1 MYSWGISVGQKIG
14 ARSQVYGI
22 RFVCTTI
29 PGSS

>member
-14 ARSQVYGI
+14 VRSQVYGI